1 MASANPFG
9 RLAPFVQEFVYRQ
22 GWKEIRLLQAQAI
35 DAIFDTDN
43 DILITTGT
51 ASGKTE
57 AAFLPILS
65 LIAEE
70 PTGFIKALYV
80 GPLKALINDQFR
92 RMELLCQAGDIPIH
106 RWHGDVGSSKKSDLI
121 EHPGGILQITPES
134 IESLFVNKTN
144 HLHRLFGG
152 LRFIVVDEVHSFME
166 SDRGV
171 QLRSQLQR
179 IEQYSKSARP
189 RRVGLSATVGDQEI
203 ARYWLNPRL
212 PSKVQVINPE
222 VSIPP
227 TRLSHLHFSLTKEEV
242 PTELIDDLYKLTKN
256 RRALIFCN
264 SRKDVEILTA
274 QLNRRSARERIPEHY
289 LPHHGSVS
297 KEIREDAETRMRGDD
312 FPTSVVCTNTLELGI
327 DIGQLDLA
335 VQIDS
340 THTLMSFVQRLG
352 RTGRRQDA
360 SRIMQIYTS
369 ELQPKPGDEFYE
381 RLPFSLLKA
390 LAVVD
395 LFIEGWI
402 EPPFERTVPYNV
414 LYHQI
419 LSRLVETHGSLAKD
433 LVGHFLNS
441 NVFPGVNSQ
450 DYFDLLKHLGNMDQV
465 EQMQTGELILGLAGE
480 KVVRSRDFY
489 AVFTTPPEWD
499 VFYKERALGRIS
511 PRPDLHPGACLLLVG
526 RLWEVKD
533 IFADKQQ
540 VMVEPAKEAHD
551 VMFLGSVV
559 PEMHPRIAQSV
570 REILLSDKTF
580 PYLDAVGQQAI
591 LDARQMSQA
600 WQIGKE
606 SVFETAERWIIFPWT
621 GTRAARTLQYW
632 LQVCGSHAEFPMM
645 LFPWVMT
652 VAKVSPQETRKQF
665 ADRLRDV
672 ESSGSTVEDIV
683 DVIPINNLR
692 NHKFDEFL
700 PDELIRKRTGQE
712 WLDLAQARADLQRI
726 IQDLKGEQ
734 HGSISMPTL

>member
-1 MASANPFG
+1 M
-9 RLAPFVQEFVYRQ
+9 
-22 GWKEIRLLQAQAI
+22 QAEAI

-70 PTGFIKALYV
+70 PTGSIRALYI

-92 RMELLCQAGDIPIH
+92 RLELLCQAGDIPIH
-106 RWHGDVGSSKKSDLI
+106 RWHGDVGSSQKSDLI
-121 EHPGGILQITPES
+121 DHPGGILQITPES

-144 HLHRLFGG
+144 HLYRLFSG

-171 QLRSQLQR
+171 QLRSQLPR
-179 IEQYSKSARP
+179 IEKYSKSARP
-189 RRVGLSATVGDQEI
+189 RRVGLSATVGDQEV
-203 ARYWLNPRL
+203 ARQWLNPQS
-212 PSKVQVINPE
+212 PSKVKVINPD
-222 VSIPP
+222 VAIAP
-227 TRLSHLHFSLTKEEV
+227 TRLSHLHFSLIKEEV

-264 SRKDVEILTA
+264 SRKNVEILTA
-274 QLNRRSARERIPEHY
+274 QLNRRSHRERIPEHY

-297 KEIREDAETRMRGDD
+297 KEIREDAEQRMRDDD

-340 THTLMSFVQRLG
+340 THTVMSFVQRLG

-369 ELQPKPGDEFYE
+369 DLQPEPGDEFYE

-390 LAVVD
+390 MAVVD
-395 LFIEGWI
+395 LFIEGWL

-419 LSRLVETHGSLAKD
+419 LSRLVETHGSSVKD

-441 NVFPGVNSQ
+441 NVFPGVTSQ
-450 DYFDLLKHLGNMDQV
+450 DYFDLLKHLGATDQI
-465 EQMQTGELILGLAGE
+465 EQMETGELILGLAGE

-489 AVFTTPPEWD
+489 AVFATPPEWD
-499 VFYKERALGRIS
+499 VFYKERTLGRIS
-511 PRPDLHPGACLLLVG
+511 PRPDLHPGTCLLLVG

-533 IFADKQQ
+533 IFQDKQQ

-551 VMFLGSVV
+551 VMFLGSGI
-559 PEMHPRIAQSV
+559 PEMHPRIAHRV
-570 REILLSDKTF
+570 REILLSDKSF
-580 PYLDAVGQQAI
+580 PHLDAIGQQVL
-591 LDARQMSQA
+591 LDARQISQT
-600 WQIGKE
+600 WRVGEERI
-606 SVFETAERWIIFPWT
+606 FETAEQWVLFPWT
-621 GTRAARTLQYW
+621 GTRSARTLQYW
-632 LQVCGSHAEFPMM
+632 FQACGLKAEFPMM

-652 VAKVSPQETRKQF
+652 IDKVNLEETKDQF
-665 ADRLRDV
+665 IHQLRNV
-672 ESSGSTVEDIV
+672 ESGGYDLEDIV
-683 DVIPINNLR
+683 DTIPIDNLR
-692 NHKFDEFL
+692 VHKFDEFL
-700 PDELIRKRTGQE
+700 PDDLIKKRTGQE
-712 WLDLAQARADLQRI
+712 WLDWDQAKKDFQGI
-726 IQDLKGEQ
+726 IQAF
-734 HGSISMPTL
+734 

>member
-1 MASANPFG
+1 MSSENPFG

-22 GWKEIRLLQAQAI
+22 GWKEIRLLQVHAI
-35 DAIFDTDN
+35 DAIFDSDN

-70 PTGFIKALYV
+70 PTGSIRALYI

-92 RMELLCQAGDIPIH
+92 RLELLCQAGEIPIH
-106 RWHGDVGSSKKSDLI
+106 RWHGDVGSSQKADLI
-121 EHPGGILQITPES
+121 ERPGGVLQITPES

-144 HLHRLFGG
+144 HLHRIFGG
-152 LRFIVVDEVHSFME
+152 LQFIVVDEVHSFME

-179 IEQYSKSARP
+179 IERYSKSARP
-189 RRVGLSATVGDQEI
+189 RRVGLSATVGDQEV
-203 ARYWLNPRL
+203 ARQWLNPQS

-222 VSIPP
+222 VAIAP

-242 PTELIDDLYKLTKN
+242 PTELIDDLYKLTQN
-256 RRALIFCN
+256 RRALVFCN
-264 SRKDVEILTA
+264 SRKNVQILTA
-274 QLNRRSARERIPEHY
+274 QLNRRSHRERIPEHY

-297 KEIREDAETRMRGDD
+297 KEIREDAEQRMRNDD

-340 THTLMSFVQRLG
+340 THTVMSFVQRLG

-360 SRIMQIYTS
+360 SRVMQIYTS
-369 ELQPKPGDEFYE
+369 DLQPEPGDEFYE

-390 LAVVD
+390 LAIVD
-395 LFIEGWI
+395 LFIESWL

-414 LYHQI
+414 LFHQI
-419 LSRLVETHGSLAKD
+419 LSRLVETHGSFAKD

-441 NVFPGVNSQ
+441 KVFPGVTLQ
-450 DYFDLLKHLGNMDQV
+450 DYLDLLKHLGSVDQI
-465 EQMQTGELILGLAGE
+465 EQMETGELILGLAGE

-499 VFYKERALGRIS
+499 VFYKERTLGRIS

-533 IFADKQQ
+533 IFEDKQQ

-551 VMFLGSVV
+551 VMFLGSGI
-559 PEMHPRIAQSV
+559 PEMHPRIAQRV
-570 REILLSDKTF
+570 REILVSDKLF
-580 PYLDAVGQQAI
+580 PYLDAIGQQV
-591 LDARQMSQA
+591 LSDARQMSRA
-600 WQIGKE
+600 WQIGTE
-606 SVFETAERWIIFPWT
+606 SIFETAEHWVILPWT

-632 LQVCGSHAEFPMM
+632 LQACGMNAEFPMM
-645 LFPWVMT
+645 LFPWVLT
-652 VAKVSPQETRKQF
+652 IAKSSQEETRKQF
-665 ADRLRDV
+665 LDQLRNV
-672 ESSGSTVEDIV
+672 EASGYTSNDIV
-683 DVIPINNLR
+683 DVIPIDNLR
-692 NHKFDEFL
+692 IHKFDEFL

-712 WLDLAQARADLQRI
+712 WLDLEQAQTDLQRI
-726 IQDLKGEQ
+726 IEDLKGEK
-734 HGSISMPTL
+734 HGSTSMPTL

>member
-1 MASANPFG
+1 M
-9 RLAPFVQEFVYRQ
+9 
-22 GWKEIRLLQAQAI
+22 
-35 DAIFDTDN
+35 
-43 DILITTGT
+43 
-51 ASGKTE
+51 
-57 AAFLPILS
+57 
-65 LIAEE
+65 
-70 PTGFIKALYV
+70 
-80 GPLKALINDQFR
+80 
-92 RMELLCQAGDIPIH
+92 
-106 RWHGDVGSSKKSDLI
+106 
-121 EHPGGILQITPES
+121 
-134 IESLFVNKTN
+134 
-144 HLHRLFGG
+144 
-152 LRFIVVDEVHSFME
+152 
-166 SDRGV
+166 
-171 QLRSQLQR
+171 
-179 IEQYSKSARP
+179 
-189 RRVGLSATVGDQEI
+189 
-203 ARYWLNPRL
+203 
-212 PSKVQVINPE
+212 
-222 VSIPP
+222 
-227 TRLSHLHFSLTKEEV
+227 
-242 PTELIDDLYKLTKN
+242 
-256 RRALIFCN
+256 
-264 SRKDVEILTA
+264 
-274 QLNRRSARERIPEHY
+274 
-289 LPHHGSVS
+289 
-297 KEIREDAETRMRGDD
+297 
-312 FPTSVVCTNTLELGI
+312 
-327 DIGQLDLA
+327 
-335 VQIDS
+335 
-340 THTLMSFVQRLG
+340 
-352 RTGRRQDA
+352 
-360 SRIMQIYTS
+360 
-369 ELQPKPGDEFYE
+369 
-381 RLPFSLLKA
+381 
-390 LAVVD
+390 
-395 LFIEGWI
+395 
-402 EPPFERTVPYNV
+402 
-414 LYHQI
+414 
-419 LSRLVETHGSLAKD
+419 
-433 LVGHFLNS
+433 
-441 NVFPGVNSQ
+441 
-450 DYFDLLKHLGNMDQV
+450 LKHLGNMDQV

-551 VMFLGSVV
+551 VMFLGSGV